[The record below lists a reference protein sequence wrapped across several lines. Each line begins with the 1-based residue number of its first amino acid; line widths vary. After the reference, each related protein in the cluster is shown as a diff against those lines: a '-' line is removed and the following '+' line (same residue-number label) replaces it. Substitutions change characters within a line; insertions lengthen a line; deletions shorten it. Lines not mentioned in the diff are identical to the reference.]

1 MDEGTVHFEGHG
13 NHWDAVEDFGGS
25 AGLMP
30 VIQKTATEGTLSK
43 DTVLKPV
50 IPIVYPANNPIQSCV
65 LEYIDETKNVLE
77 VMSFY
82 PFMEG
87 ISTKLIL
94 TDKYTWENEI
104 EGEVSG
110 TFCDRIEIPFFAP
123 FYYCQFLN
131 LELGKEYTVFLAG
144 LAYSVENDTGRT
156 FEIKQGPL
164 YEMQLKEFLKENP
177 SKTENDYPAT
187 IVSMDGCATFIQ
199 QKYFA
204 EIEYRGPILELT
216 ETNMF
221 DIKIFKAKICVARV
235 SEYGECGDLIINLY
249 MSEKVLNGYNPK
261 VGDDIMGVMW
271 LTGYLK
277 IQKNVT

>member
-1 MDEGTVHFEGHG
+1 MYEDTVHFEGHG
-13 NHWDAVEDFGGS
+13 NQWDAVGEFNGS
-25 AGLMP
+25 VGLVP
-30 VIQKTATEGTLSK
+30 IIQKTATSGTLSK

-50 IPIVYPANNPIQSCV
+50 IPVVYPANNSVQSCV
-65 LEYIDETKNVLE
+65 LEYVNETKNVLE
-77 VMSFY
+77 VISFY

-87 ISTKLIL
+87 IPAKLVL
-94 TDKYTWENEI
+94 TDKYTWENGM
-104 EGEVSG
+104 EGDVSG
-110 TFCDRIEIPFFAP
+110 TFCDSIEVPFFAP
-123 FYYCQFLN
+123 FYYSQFLN
-131 LELGKEYTVFLAG
+131 LEVGKEAAVFLAG

-177 SKTENDYPAT
+177 SKNANDYPAT
-187 IVSMDGCATFIQ
+187 IVGMDGCATFLP

-204 EIEYRGPILELT
+204 EIEYRGPILELSKT
-216 ETNMF
+216 EMF
-221 DIKIFKAKICVARV
+221 DIMIFKAKICVARV
-235 SEYGECGDLIINLY
+235 SEYGEYGDLIINLY

-277 IQKNVT
+277 IQKNET